1 MIKQKL
7 IRFVQVLGLVV
18 LLSVPML
25 AVPTLIQ
32 AQSGPD
38 LGLRD
43 IQNTTKLPDWGIQQ
57 GSNQGASSV
66 VLIITSVIKI
76 LLLLAGSI
84 AILFIIIGGY
94 QYITSGASP
103 DLAKKG
109 KTTVVNALV
118 GIIIIVLSYVLV
130 TVVSNLVS
138 RQP

>member
-18 LLSVPML
+18 LLSTPML
-25 AVPTLIQ
+25 AVPALSQ

-43 IQNTTKLPDWGIQQ
+43 IQSKTQLPDWGIQQ

-94 QYITSGASP
+94 QYLTSGANP
-103 DLAKKG
+103 DGAKKG
-109 KTTVVNALV
+109 KTTVVNALI